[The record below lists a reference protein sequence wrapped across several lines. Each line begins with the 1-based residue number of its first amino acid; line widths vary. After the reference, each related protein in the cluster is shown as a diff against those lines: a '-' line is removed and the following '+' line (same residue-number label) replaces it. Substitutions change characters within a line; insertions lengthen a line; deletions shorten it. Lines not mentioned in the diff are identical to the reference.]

1 MNIAKNNIGKRKPGE
16 FDLSISLLNSQENWV
31 QLPGFDITITKAISV
46 IIEKLTLPLESE
58 NQVRLKYFLVRKSDN
73 TVDGYDIL
81 SEYDKYGN
89 PNVLSDFG
97 ITNGVRLNL
106 SAMVLPAEE
115 SSVLFQSEEDLNN
128 EDEIFEI

>member
-58 NQVRLKYFLVRKSDN
+58 KQVRLKYFLVRKSDN
-73 TVDGYDIL
+73 TLDGYDIL

-115 SSVLFQSEEDLNN
+115 SSVLFQSAEDLNN